1 MRRAAPQKSAAQRT
15 SREQSAAKSRSGDD
29 ADQAPLKLFRVML
42 ERPEG
47 SQTMTCFRVPPTIMA
62 AFAPRL
68 RVPVTVTINGFSWRT
83 TIAPYGSEFY
93 VGLRA
98 EVRKAIRADAGEAV
112 TVAMQRD
119 TAVRRVDVPADLSRA
134 LAKSG
139 ARERFDRLS
148 FSHQKE
154 FVNSVG
160 DAKRPDTRKRRIE
173 AIVATVLANRK
184 S

>member
-1 MRRAAPQKSAAQRT
+1 VRRAVTEKPATQRPT
-15 SREQSAAKSRSGDD
+15 RKQSAAKSRPGED
-29 ADQAPLKLFRVML
+29 AEQAPVQTFRAML

-47 SQTMTCFRVPPTIMA
+47 SQTTTCFRVPLTIMA

-83 TIAPYGSEFY
+83 TIAPYGGEFY

-98 EVRKAIRADAGEAV
+98 AVRKAIRADAGEAV
-112 TVAMQRD
+112 TVAVQRD

-139 ARERFDRLS
+139 ARARFDRLS
-148 FSHQKE
+148 FSHQNE
-154 FVNSVG
+154 FVNSVS

-173 AIVATVLANRK
+173 AIVAKVVEKAR
-184 S
+184 